1 MNASFLTALFASGMR
16 QGVPLI
22 YGSVGD
28 CVSEKAGV
36 VGICIEGEIIFGAFF
51 SYLFALRSGNLWLGV
66 LMGAI
71 AGLISSLLVAAWSIY
86 FKQDQSIIG
95 IMFNI
100 FAAGFTN
107 FLNRKIFGVSI
118 ASEKIETF
126 KPIKIPGLS
135 EIPVIGEV
143 FFNQDIL
150 TYLSIVLAVITLL
163 VMKKTKLGLQMLA
176 VGENPKAAQ
185 ASGVQ
190 VQRYRLIAY
199 MFCGFTAGLA
209 GASLTLSTAGSF
221 TEVISAGRG
230 FICLAI
236 VILARWNP
244 VVACIAG
251 FGFGSIQALQLR
263 LQIMGSVVPHQ
274 FFIALPYLITLVVL
288 IVAGHNIRAP
298 KELGVPFDKESR

>member
-209 GASLTLSTAGSF
+209 GASLTLSTVGSF

>member
-66 LMGAI
+66 LMGAV
-71 AGLISSLLVAAWSIY
+71 AGMISSLLVAAWSIY

-209 GASLTLSTAGSF
+209 GASLTLSTVGSF

>member
-1 MNASFLTALFASGMR
+1 MNAGFLTALFSSGMR

-71 AGLISSLLVAAWSIY
+71 AGMISSLMVAAWSIY

-135 EIPVIGEV
+135 EIPIIGEV

-209 GASLTLSTAGSF
+209 GASLTLSTVGSF

-251 FGFGSIQALQLR
+251 FGFGSILALQLR

-288 IVAGHNIRAP
+288 VVAGHNIRAP

>member
-71 AGLISSLLVAAWSIY
+71 AGMISSLLVAAWSIY

-209 GASLTLSTAGSF
+209 GASLTLSTVGSF

>member
-1 MNASFLTALFASGMR
+1 MNAGFLTALFASGMR

-71 AGLISSLLVAAWSIY
+71 AGMISSLMVAAWSIY

-135 EIPVIGEV
+135 EIPIIGEV

-209 GASLTLSTAGSF
+209 GASLTLSTVGSF

>member
-1 MNASFLTALFASGMR
+1 MNAGFLTALFSSGMR

-71 AGLISSLLVAAWSIY
+71 AGMISSLMVAAWSIY

-135 EIPVIGEV
+135 EIPIIGEV

-209 GASLTLSTAGSF
+209 GASLTLSTVGSF

-288 IVAGHNIRAP
+288 VVAGHNIRAP